1 MPGAA
6 PRRGAAESWRETR
19 GPRDGT
25 TTPVGAAGAGLSAGR
40 PAGRAADA
48 PAREPRPRGGRLT
61 CGPLTCGPARAGG
74 GQMGRAASGRLG
86 RTPGAAAAARTR
98 CPASRPRARPAPSPR
113 PRDVMTLQGGRRP
126 ALRGPRHVRPRR
138 HVTRRVAAPGFRGPG
153 VASRGALAPGLPP
166 EVPRTEDS
174 RTSARG
180 PRAGRAAPAGASGDP
195 QVDDRG
201 GFGAFQAV
209 AVENRDRS
217 VLRITVGPATS
228 PRRPSCAACTPGR
241 LSGRN

>member
-25 TTPVGAAGAGLSAGR
+25 GTPVGAAGAGLSAGR

-174 RTSARG
+174 RTSAGDR
-180 PRAGRAAPAGASGDP
+180 GRAVRHLPGLRATLKSTTAEALVPSRPSPWRTATAAFSASQWGPPPARGDP
-195 QVDDRG
+195 P
-201 GFGAFQAV
+201 
-209 AVENRDRS
+209 
-217 VLRITVGPATS
+217 VLLAPQDG
-228 PRRPSCAACTPGR
+228 
-241 LSGRN
+241 